1 MNDLAIAYV
10 TCDKYDHVW
19 DEWYDAFMKH
29 WDLWSI
35 PKYFCGEETICPFED
50 FTQIEHESVEA
61 EHWTSKLRA
70 QIEQIPEEYIFLWI
84 DDQIPQKNI
93 CNELA
98 ELYKWM
104 LKNDADALRIMGRK
118 SASRYIKEGVIEGAP
133 IYRLTE
139 GSSYRVSF
147 SPNIY
152 KKSFLLE
159 VLLVDQSP
167 WACELGSVGKF
178 TDKNIFAYHI
188 DGWVLNKIVQ

>member
-19 DEWYDAFMKH
+19 EEWYDAFMKH

-35 PKYFCGEETICPFED
+35 PKYFCGEEKVCPFDD
-50 FTQIEHESVEA
+50 FTQIEHEPVEA
-61 EHWTSKLRA
+61 EHWTAKLRA
-70 QIEQIPEEYIFLWI
+70 QIEQIPEDYIFVWV
-84 DDQIPQKNI
+84 DDQIQQKNI
-93 CNELA
+93 SA
-98 ELYKWM
+98 EFESLYKWM
-104 LKNDADALRIMGRK
+104 VKNDADALRFMSRG
-118 SASRYIKEGVIEGAP
+118 SASRYIKEPVIDGV
-133 IYRLTE
+133 YKLTD

-178 TDKNIFAYHI
+178 TDRNIYARHI
-188 DGWVLNKIVQ
+188 DGWVINKIVQ